1 MTKDEA
7 LRLALEALE
16 NLGNHDHVCPQWPT
30 YAEPENYP
38 KCNCGYDQAITAI
51 KAALEAKD
59 EPERCTP
66 NCEALLQKLVTQR
79 KEKGHT
85 ENCMPLA
92 DDGWNHLPPSHSE
105 LVEKSLPLEA
115 KDEPLQ
121 SVWNTLPSNKDVEN
135 AMRMKRLQQLSTPP
149 RRTPITDE
157 DIRQANHH
165 MVCGAYDYSFKQG
178 VRWAEKVH
186 GIKWEWEK

>member
-59 EPERCTP
+59 EPVAWSEEIIDDLHALYDSEMIKENDSGDALIRLD
-66 NCEALLQKLVTQR
+66 EAVCVVEEVAQRNTTQ
-79 KEKGHT
+79 
-85 ENCMPLA
+85 PQQ
-92 DDGWNHLPPSHSE
+92 
-105 LVEKSLPLEA
+105 EA
-115 KDEPLQ
+115 KDEPVAWF
-121 SVWNTLPSNKDVEN
+121 STLPDGK
-135 AMRMKRLQQLSTPP
+135 LSIKIVGKPTEGNWEPLYTTPP
-149 RRTPITDE
+149 QRTWVGLTDK
-157 DIRQANHH
+157 DWNRSGHNQ
-165 MVCGAYDYSFKQG
+165 DFQKG
-178 VRWAEKVH
+178 VDWAEAMLK
-186 GIKWEWEK
+186 GKNI